1 MVQQVVHLYVFDTL
15 SDWEFGYAAA
25 GINNPAFQA
34 CPGQYRIQTVAV
46 RREPVTT
53 MGGLRVLP
61 DLVLSDLEPSISAML
76 IWLRGY
82 RWRRFAG
89 PPPGLP
95 AADCW
100 MSGAIRATPRAI
112 CKAPATGG
120 PHFTS
125 RVRP

>member
-1 MVQQVVHLYVFDTL
+1 MGQQNVHLYVFDTL

-61 DLVLSDLEPSISAML
+61 DLVLSDLEPAMSAML
-76 IWLRGY
+76 ILPGGVSWDQGLNTEAVEKARAFY
-82 RWRRFAG
+82 DSPEYCRARQARAG
-89 PPPGLP
+89 
-95 AADCW
+95 AAV
-100 MSGAIRATPRAI
+100 MRMVVVEG
-112 CKAPATGG
+112 
-120 PHFTS
+120 
-125 RVRP
+125 V